1 MERAIKDLCQLGMP
15 ALIEQAATG
24 IRHVLEVVDR
34 LDGAAQELAEAG
46 RHHAGGI
53 LSNLAAEE
61 AAKVLI
67 LIDAVRCPGNKPTEK
82 SRTLGYFYDHLA
94 KGIYAEVCNWKPVD
108 FAEVAR
114 GVKLE
119 RVEHYLDGPNGV
131 DWIFPN
137 RIVQRRVDDLYV
149 GYVRDD
155 SEEAAQGAHYWTVPD
170 NENLFGYSTPAIVKL
185 VRALRD
191 VGATAPSGLNA
202 ISKLWSVVSVEPDM
216 RIHDL
221 EELNGQMLRVIEEH
235 GAVTKTKCDACEVVQ
250 YRWPFPLWP
259 LNLRVE
265 KVERKQL
272 REARRRW
279 DPGGDI
285 GEVFT

>member
-1 MERAIKDLCQLGMP
+1 MERAIKDLCQLGTP
-15 ALIEQAATG
+15 ALIHQAATG
-24 IRHVLEVVDR
+24 IRHILEVVDR
-34 LDGAAQELAEAG
+34 LDGAAQKLAAAS
-46 RHHAGGI
+46 RHHAEGI

-67 LIDAVRCPGNKPTEK
+67 LIDAVRCPGNESTRK

-94 KGIYAEVCNWKPVD
+94 KGIYAEVCKWKPVD
-108 FAEVAR
+108 FAEIVR
-114 GVKLE
+114 GVELE
-119 RVEHYLDGPNGV
+119 RVEHYLDGPNGI

-137 RIVQRRVDDLYV
+137 RIMQRRVDDLYV

-155 SEEAAQGAHYWTVPD
+155 SDEAAQRAHYWTVPG
-170 NENLFGYSTPAIVKL
+170 NEDLFGYSTPAIVKL

-202 ISKLWSVVSVEPDM
+202 ISKLWSVVRVEPDM
-216 RIHDL
+216 RIHEL
-221 EELNGQMLRVIEEH
+221 EELNGQTLRVMVEDDL
-235 GAVTKTKCDACEVVQ
+235 VTKTNCDACDVVQ

-259 LNLRVE
+259 LDLRLE

-272 REARRRW
+272 RDARRCW
-279 DPGGDI
+279 EPGG
-285 GEVFT
+285 ETV